1 MIFKIEESKESQ
13 EKSQKDK
20 RKYNYMR
27 IKITNHYLLRK
38 QNYNLLNNC
47 FSSLI
52 IIFNTNKN

>member
-1 MIFKIEESKESQ
+1 MIFKIEESKESR